1 MPFIDI
7 LVPDAVMPSLKA
19 SSKKQALQEISRF
32 AADLL
37 GVDDSTVYDLV
48 MQRERVGTTGVGHGV
63 AIPHGK
69 MAKLDDI
76 RGFFARLDRPLD
88 FEAVDGKPV
97 DLIFLLLA
105 PEEAGA
111 DHLKALAR
119 VARALHDPELLKK
132 IRACH
137 NGDCIYT
144 LLTEGMSLQNAS

>member
-7 LVPDAVMPSLKA
+7 LVPEAVMPSLKA
-19 SSKKQALQEISRF
+19 SSKKQALQEISSF

-37 GVDDSTVYDLV
+37 SVTDNSVYDLV

-69 MAKLDDI
+69 MAKLDEI
-76 RGFFARLDRPLD
+76 RGFFARLERPLD
-88 FEAVDGKPV
+88 FESADEKPV

-119 VARALHDPELLKK
+119 VARALHDPELLTK

-137 NGDCIYT
+137 NSDCIYT
-144 LLTEGMSLQNAS
+144 LLAEGMTVQSSL

>member
-1 MPFIDI
+1 MPFVDI
-7 LVPDAVMPSLKA
+7 LTPEAVIPALKA
-19 SSKKQALQEISRF
+19 SSKKHALQEISGF

-37 GVDDSTVYDLV
+37 GMQDKSVFDLV

-69 MAKLDDI
+69 IAGLDQI
-76 RGFFARLDRPLD
+76 HGVFARLDKPLD
-88 FEAVDGKPV
+88 FDAVDGNPV

-105 PEEAGA
+105 PEDAGA

-119 VARALHDPELLKK
+119 VARALHDPELLEKV
-132 IRACH
+132 RACH

-144 LLTEGMSLQNAS
+144 LLTEGLTSHNA